1 MIIMAK
7 GEHSFCADDKATH
20 RFDAIIV
27 VTQRG
32 ACNRVTVSFA
42 GKSTSDVTTMRSRR
56 DTCPP
61 CRGCTLSTR
70 RSAYCLYLGAFI
82 YVENVCGGCWRG

>member
-1 MIIMAK
+1 MVK

-32 ACNRVTVSFA
+32 ACNRVSVSFA
-42 GKSTSDVTTMRSRR
+42 GKSSFRRHDDALETGHLSSMSRLHSEHQER
-56 DTCPP
+56 
-61 CRGCTLSTR
+61 CTLLIFGR
-70 RSAYCLYLGAFI
+70 FH
-82 YVENVCGGCWRG
+82 